1 MNNHLCPVCGEV
13 LISSMQK
20 WHYRCDGCRYEKGDL
35 APAINNVSL
44 HQLIDEPD
52 REIGLREVRV
62 GNFRKLLEVI
72 TALKPSGKLLD
83 VGCAHGWFVEQ
94 ALNDFDALGLEPDA
108 NVYNNTIKKNIPV
121 RMGYFPD
128 ALEDFEKFDVIVFND
143 VIEHIPDIEKV
154 LDACAARLNEGGL
167 LVLNLPSS
175 DGVFYRV
182 ARLFGKMG
190 KTEFFDRLW
199 QKDLPSPHVHY
210 FNVENLALLL
220 RRCQFAPIE
229 SGTLPTLGLKGLYTR
244 ISYTG
249 NLGLLSRLLIY
260 GLIAMSV
267 PVLRLLPSDIVYI
280 VAKKA

>member
-1 MNNHLCPVCGEV
+1 MCGEV

-220 RRCQFAPIE
+220 RRCQFAPIK
-229 SGTLPTLGLKGLYTR
+229 SGNLPTLGLKGLYTR